1 MWKPMQVETPATQ
14 TAQTDAMARYTD
26 ALNQFRKA
34 ATAFLQ
40 HVDLL
45 AQARNA
51 YEQAMTSSA
60 ELRNVL
66 NAGDETLR
74 GLMTQLEQ
82 SVNNDLSKPT
92 FARKRPEPVRVE
104 PTMSGES
111 TGTESAFP

>member
-1 MWKPMQVETPATQ
+1 MWKLMQVETPATQ
-14 TAQTDAMARYTD
+14 TAQTDAVARYTD
-26 ALNQFRKA
+26 ALYHSSKKA
-34 ATAFLQ
+34 KTFLQ

-82 SVNNDLSKPT
+82 SADNDLSKPT
-92 FARKRPEPVRVE
+92 FARKKPEPVRVE
-104 PTMSGES
+104 PTMS
-111 TGTESAFP
+111 

>member
-1 MWKPMQVETPATQ
+1 MWKPMQVETHATQ

-26 ALNQFRKA
+26 ALDQFRRA

-45 AQARNA
+45 AQARDA
-51 YEQAMTSSA
+51 YEQAMMSSA

-66 NAGDETLR
+66 NAGDETLQS
-74 GLMTQLEQ
+74 LMTQLEQ
-82 SVNNDLSKPT
+82 SVNDHLSTPA
-92 FARKRPEPVRVE
+92 FARKKPEPVKAE

-111 TGTESAFP
+111 TGAGRVWP

>member
-1 MWKPMQVETPATQ
+1 MWKPTQVETQPTQ
-14 TAQTDAMARYTD
+14 TAQTDALARYTD
-26 ALNQFRKA
+26 ALDQFRKA

-60 ELRNVL
+60 ELRNAL
-66 NAGDETLR
+66 NAGDESLR
-74 GLMTQLEQ
+74 SLMTQLEQ
-82 SVNNDLSKPT
+82 SVDNHLSKPA
-92 FARKRPEPVRVE
+92 FGRKRPEPVKVE

-111 TGTESAFP
+111 TGAERVLP

>member
-1 MWKPMQVETPATQ
+1 MQVETQPTQ
-14 TAQTDAMARYTD
+14 TTQMDAMARYTE
-26 ALNQFRKA
+26 ALDQFRKA

-66 NAGDETLR
+66 NAGDETLQS
-74 GLMTQLEQ
+74 LMTQLEQ
-82 SVNNDLSKPT
+82 SVNNHLSTPA
-92 FARKRPEPVRVE
+92 FARKKPEPVKVE

-111 TGTESAFP
+111 TRAERVWP

>member
-1 MWKPMQVETPATQ
+1 MWKPMQVQTQ
-14 TAQTDAMARYTD
+14 STQTDAMARYTD
-26 ALNQFRKA
+26 ALDQFRKT

-74 GLMTQLEQ
+74 SLMTQLEQ
-82 SVNNDLSKPT
+82 SVDNHLSKPA
-92 FARKRPEPVRVE
+92 FARKSPEPVKVE

>member
-1 MWKPMQVETPATQ
+1 
-14 TAQTDAMARYTD
+14 MARYTD
-26 ALNQFRKA
+26 ALDQFRKA

-51 YEQAMTSSA
+51 YEQAMSSSA

-74 GLMTQLEQ
+74 SLMTQLEQ
-82 SVNNDLSKPT
+82 SVNNHLSKPA
-92 FARKRPEPVRVE
+92 FARKKPEAVKVE
-104 PTMSGES
+104 PTMSGEN
-111 TGTESAFP
+111 TGAEGGFP

>member
-1 MWKPMQVETPATQ
+1 MWKPMQVETQSTQ
-14 TAQTDAMARYTD
+14 TEAMARYTD
-26 ALNQFRKA
+26 ALDQFRKA

-51 YEQAMTSSA
+51 YEQAMMSSA

-66 NAGDETLR
+66 DPGDETLR

-82 SVNNDLSKPT
+82 SVDNDLSKPT
-92 FARKRPEPVRVE
+92 FARKKPEPVKVE
-104 PTMSGES
+104 PTMSGEG